1 MFKGISWD
9 SLRINE
15 FCCFMLRR
23 HRNDKLELNEQQK
36 TSAFK
41 ENEFSPTM
49 LTNFSIGNVTHHQ
62 ARMHQGVRLKNWP
75 CLAAGGCIKSPPS
88 AGSTSKGHSPAV
100 KLTMTQTFQLQQYFK
115 QNTNYL
121 HDCIKIRSRCYV
133 RQFFLRQVFCFS
145 STIEEWVVFRS
156 CFRTC
161 HWSKSELIEDKQDN
175 I

>member
-1 MFKGISWD
+1 LFKGISWD

-62 ARMHQGVRLKNWP
+62 ARMYQGVRLKTWP

-115 QNTNYL
+115 QNTYYL
-121 HDCIKIRSRCYV
+121 HVCIKIGLKKNKNRLSN
-133 RQFFLRQVFCFS
+133 LW
-145 STIEEWVVFRS
+145 T
-156 CFRTC
+156 
-161 HWSKSELIEDKQDN
+161 N
-175 I
+175 ILNYYYHYIFTVKFPICIA